1 MPIPI
6 AKEQDRFDVPQ
17 AASNGGKAGNIMQI
31 NTGLPEATNNLTEA
45 MLKAHNTIAQIKID
59 NDTAKA
65 NQLTMDLEQQQT
77 QLMTSTDVDENG
89 EVIGFLNKEGN
100 EAFNSIETL
109 DKRLAQSYNAYLAE
123 MSKLSPVAIEKLLL
137 KGKEVTNNTQEKA
150 FQHAYNEHDKYIKN
164 VAKASTADIISQA
177 SGDDKLLSEQ
187 NLNHFDIIRQNNY
200 TIYRGQS
207 EEFIEQMTR
216 QDIENYVKVATN
228 DIMKKFSNSPIMG
241 AGATVAK
248 NFLQDAFDKGFISD
262 KFRSEQGH
270 AIDQEAA
277 LSTVGKLTLEN
288 YDRSAKFIRNR
299 KDLNDSE
306 KNLYIKNL
314 DTARENLKKKNSGA
328 IAKDLDWKFNQI
340 PTMPH
345 AGDVAGIVGALVKNE
360 LVPFM
365 DEKDKKL
372 KFIHT
377 KEGVQTVMTLQQ
389 YADAYGFGGL
399 FNAGSDIEKGEKQ
412 QEINYIWEVASNLYT
427 AAKNGAT
434 SQDFKNILTSFER
447 DIKSDLPRDMQN
459 KYDGNDVVINN
470 THFNLSGKGSEK
482 TGELSDSAL
491 ERGMQGYSANRGAP
505 NEAEAR
511 RAVSNFLPQVWKE
524 AQLQVGSIDDVYE
537 RDIKT
542 AEKVKEF
549 LGRKSTLGIKHGGND
564 FVNAAMDELI
574 KRIER
579 AKTNGGYEIIIPSED
594 GKSLSAIYKGEVDF
608 SNVIFSYMD
617 ELLQKDSFMNANGVG
632 LKDRFN
638 FLNDSQK
645 QELTNM
651 LEEQMRSRI
660 GYNALQRRSH
670 LVYKTNGLT
679 VNPEDADRLLRMI
692 VDKGD
697 RASAIVST
705 YADLS
710 FPYDTEDTS
719 PIGGGIAGTSTAGA
733 AIIGGAS
740 LGIGLGA
747 GAGIGALVYKFGGPL
762 TEKVFGEGGF
772 SQVKT
777 YNSEDLKLY
786 TVTGEEYKKASKEG
800 RMYADTELTPII
812 DYTKNYVKEEMPVS
826 LNNLGKFLLKN
837 ASPSES
843 LSLGAEIRTSGALS
857 YMGGGGG
864 TLGDSEILK
873 EYAYTDLTNMAK
885 QDIVKKQEFVN
896 TLNRA
901 DDRLRDAY
909 KERFNE
915 DFNEEEFN
923 AFIAE
928 DKNADIMS
936 VNKILADGDANDK
949 RTWYAAATV
958 VYDLSKYTKD
968 NRDIA
973 YFNFDSFNKANRN
986 ARKRYSMRL
995 K

>member
-17 AASNGGKAGNIMQI
+17 AASNGGNAGKIMQI

-59 NDTAKA
+59 NDTARA

-164 VAKASTADIISQA
+164 VAKASTADIVSQA

-228 DIMKKFSNSPIMG
+228 DIMKKFSNSPLMG

-248 NFLQDAFDKGFISD
+248 NFLQDAFDKGFVSD

-270 AIDQEAA
+270 DIDQEAA

-306 KNLYIKNL
+306 KNLYINNL
-314 DTARENLKKKNSGA
+314 DKARENLKKQSGGA
-328 IAKDLDWKFNQI
+328 IAKGLEWKFNQI
-340 PTMPH
+340 PKMPH
-345 AGDVAGIVGALVKNE
+345 AGDVAGIVKALVKNE

-377 KEGVQTVMTLQQ
+377 KEGVQTVMTPQQ

-399 FNAGSDIEKGEKQ
+399 FNAGSDIEKEEKQ
-412 QEINYIWEVASNLYT
+412 QEINYIWEVASNLHT

-434 SQDFKNILTSFER
+434 SKDFNDILKSFER
-447 DIKSDLPRDMQN
+447 DVKSDLPQDMQN

-505 NEAEAR
+505 NESEAR
-511 RAVSNFLPQVWKE
+511 RAVANFLPQVWKE
-524 AQLQVGSIDDVYE
+524 AQLQVGSVDDVYK
-537 RDIKT
+537 RDIET
-542 AEKVKEF
+542 AEKVKEL
-549 LGRKSTLGIKHGGND
+549 LGRKSTLGIGHGGND

-579 AKTNGGYEIIIPSED
+579 AKTNGGYEIIIPSKD
-594 GKSLSAIYKGEVDF
+594 GKTSLSAIYKGEVDF
-608 SNVIFSYMD
+608 SNVIFSYMN
-617 ELLQKDSFMNANGVG
+617 ELLQKDSFMNANGTG

-670 LVYKTNGLT
+670 LIYKTNGLT

-692 VDKGD
+692 VDKGGNS
-697 RASAIVST
+697 SAIVSS

-719 PIGGGIAGTSTAGA
+719 PVAGGIAGASTAGA
-733 AIIGGAS
+733 LMLGGVGLAA
-740 LGIGLGA
+740 GIGTG
-747 GAGIGALVYKFGGPL
+747 GGVGALVYEFGGPL
-762 TEKVFGEGGF
+762 VEKVFGEGGF

-777 YNSEDLKLY
+777 YNTEDLKLY
-786 TVTGEEYKKASKEG
+786 TVTGDEYKKASKEG
-800 RMYADTELTPII
+800 RIYADTELTPII

-826 LNNLGKFLLKN
+826 LNNLAKFFDIGVGLSASEAFLMSTQEDITSSEEMYKYAVSGSLK
-837 ASPSES
+837 
-843 LSLGAEIRTSGALS
+843 
-857 YMGGGGG
+857 
-864 TLGDSEILK
+864 
-873 EYAYTDLTNMAK
+873 NMAK
-885 QDIVKKQEFVN
+885 QDIVKKQEFTT
-896 TLNRA
+896 TLGRA
-901 DDRLRDAY
+901 NDRLRDAY
-909 KERFNE
+909 KEQFDE
-915 DFNEEEFN
+915 DFNEDEFN

-928 DKNADIMS
+928 EKNADIMN
-936 VNKILADGDANDK
+936 VNKILADGDKDDK
-949 RTWYAAATV
+949 RTWYAAAAIA
-958 VYDLSKYTKD
+958 YDLSKYTED
-968 NRDIA
+968 NRDVA
-973 YFNFDSFNKANRN
+973 YFNFDGFNKARKN
-986 ARKRYSMRL
+986 AKRRYSIGL